1 MFMRIGAAHMELVAF
16 HQMDQLLTGSGD
28 VLM

>member
-1 MFMRIGAAHMELVAF
+1 MLMRIGAAHMELEAF